1 MLASLGSKKIDV
13 GAYEYITQWAIIH
26 DRYNSY
32 DDLCIMLSKVPTLP
46 IYFFNADL
54 KVSCSN
60 CDANVYFLERYKKL
74 SK

>member
-1 MLASLGSKKIDV
+1 MNILHNEQLSMIC
-13 GAYEYITQWAIIH
+13 I
-26 DRYNSY
+26 RYNSY
-32 DDLCIMLSKVPTLP
+32 DDLCIMLSKVPTTLP
-46 IYFFNADL
+46 IYFFRADL